1 MSTFT
6 IAGCLPEQ
14 EPAVPG
20 AAAAGGQGA
29 LRGGDLRQAGG
40 LSREYTQ
47 PQVLDKQQIIMY
59 PFIQIN
65 KIKINYPPLKP
76 IVLNYYS

>member
-14 EPAVPG
+14 ESAVPR

-29 LRGGDLRQAGG
+29 LRGGDVRQAGRHG
-40 LSREYTQ
+40 EYPQ

>member
-14 EPAVPG
+14 EPAVPS

-29 LRGGDLRQAGG
+29 LRGRDLRQAGG
-40 LSREYTQ
+40 RSREYTQ
-47 PQVLDKQQIIMY
+47 PQVLDK
-59 PFIQIN
+59 
-65 KIKINYPPLKP
+65 
-76 IVLNYYS
+76 